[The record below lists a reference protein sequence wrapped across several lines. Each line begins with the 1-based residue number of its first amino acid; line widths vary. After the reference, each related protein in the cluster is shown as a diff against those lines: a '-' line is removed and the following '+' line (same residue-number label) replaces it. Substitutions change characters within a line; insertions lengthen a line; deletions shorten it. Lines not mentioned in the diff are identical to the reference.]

1 MERKERD
8 SIEHLFEEGDVDEAV
23 IAADDTGLVN
33 EEHLI
38 TEAEIDKQLED
49 LEGGER
55 PRD

>member
-1 MERKERD
+1 MERKGRD
-8 SIEHLFEEGDVDEAV
+8 SIEHLFEDDDVDEAV
-23 IAADDTGLVN
+23 TAADDTGLVN

-38 TEAEIDKQLED
+38 TEAEIDQQLED